1 MPVNDKMVDVTT
13 SIELLVEDAEF
24 QTWHFLMFKVLHQ
37 KHDED
42 RTKNSA
48 ASFGESDT
56 VTHWQSDLK
65 GTNHTLGAENNL
77 RNCTTSDGG
86 EVYKLWYH

>member
-1 MPVNDKMVDVTT
+1 M
-13 SIELLVEDAEF
+13 AF
-24 QTWHFLMFKVLHQ
+24 FLMFKVLHL

-42 RTKNSA
+42 GTKNWA

-65 GTNHTLGAENNL
+65 DTTHTLGTENNL
-77 RNCTTSDGG
+77 RIWTTSDGG